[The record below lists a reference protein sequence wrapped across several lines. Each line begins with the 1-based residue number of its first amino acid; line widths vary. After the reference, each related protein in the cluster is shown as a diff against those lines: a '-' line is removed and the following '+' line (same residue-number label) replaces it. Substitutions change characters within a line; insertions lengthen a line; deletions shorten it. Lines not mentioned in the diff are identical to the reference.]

1 MPENELLVKEYFDLL
16 WNLRLLII
24 IGSSFGIFLILRIL
38 VFPALKRI
46 AKKTNTI
53 IDDLFLEKKFLNR
66 LSFVAVFTF
75 LNGIVF
81 TEFSIDLMNSEVGQ
95 RIISSFLAI
104 FLGLTLNELLSI
116 LNNASSKYDALKDRP
131 IKGYIQIVKIILNAF
146 IFIIVFA
153 ILSGQSVTYYISGLG
168 ALTAVLL
175 LVFQDTIL
183 SFVAS
188 VQIGQN
194 NIINN
199 GDWIEVPEYGADGDV
214 IDIALHTVK
223 VQNWDKT
230 ITSIP
235 TSKIISTSVKNWR
248 GMSEFGGR
256 RIMRSITVDISSIK
270 FLSIQD
276 IENLKK
282 IPPIKS
288 YLDEKIKEVEMF
300 NNDSSNDASQI
311 EQRNLTNIGTFRAYV
326 ENYLRQNENLDTQN
340 MTFLVRQLAPT
351 NQGVSIQIYT
361 FTKTTDWVEYEKIQ
375 SDIFDHLLAVLHKFD
390 LRAYQ
395 DGIVEA
401 AAMKNLHF
409 NEGLK
414 DWIYIF
420 FLRKLKSQSQ

>member
-1 MPENELLVKEYFDLL
+1 MTDD
-16 WNLRLLII
+16 NLRLLVIV
-24 IGSSFGIFLILRIL
+24 GSSFGIFLILRIL

-46 AKKTNTI
+46 AKKSNTI

-300 NNDSSNDASQI
+300 NNDSSNDTSQI

-326 ENYLRQNENLDTQN
+326 ENYLRQNESLDTQN

-414 DWIYIF
+414 D
-420 FLRKLKSQSQ
+420 

>member
-1 MPENELLVKEYFDLL
+1 MTDE
-16 WNLRLLII
+16 NLRLLVIV
-24 IGSSFGIFLILRIL
+24 GSSFGIFLILRIL

-116 LNNASSKYDALKDRP
+116 LNYASSKYDALKDRP

-288 YLDEKIKEVEMF
+288 YLDEKIKEVEIF

-326 ENYLRQNENLDTQN
+326 ENYLRQNESLDTQN

-414 DWIYIF
+414 D
-420 FLRKLKSQSQ
+420 

>member
-1 MPENELLVKEYFDLL
+1 MTDE
-16 WNLRLLII
+16 NLRLLVI

-300 NNDSSNDASQI
+300 NNDSSNDTSQI

-326 ENYLRQNENLDTQN
+326 ENYLRQNESLDTQN

-375 SDIFDHLLAVLHKFD
+375 SDIFDHLLAVLHKFE

-414 DWIYIF
+414 D
-420 FLRKLKSQSQ
+420 

>member
-1 MPENELLVKEYFDLL
+1 MTDE
-16 WNLRLLII
+16 NLRLLVI

-38 VFPALKRI
+38 VFPSLKRI

-53 IDDLFLEKKFLNR
+53 IDDLFLERKFLNR

-288 YLDEKIKEVEMF
+288 YLDEKIKEVEIF

-326 ENYLRQNENLDTQN
+326 ENYLRQNESLDTQN

-414 DWIYIF
+414 D
-420 FLRKLKSQSQ
+420 

>member
-1 MPENELLVKEYFDLL
+1 MTDE
-16 WNLRLLII
+16 NLRLLVI

-270 FLSIQD
+270 FLSIQE

-326 ENYLRQNENLDTQN
+326 ENYLRQNESLDTQN

-414 DWIYIF
+414 D
-420 FLRKLKSQSQ
+420 

>member
-1 MPENELLVKEYFDLL
+1 MTDE
-16 WNLRLLII
+16 NLRLLVI

-300 NNDSSNDASQI
+300 NNDSSNDTSQI

-326 ENYLRQNENLDTQN
+326 ESYLRQNENLDTQN

-414 DWIYIF
+414 D
-420 FLRKLKSQSQ
+420 

>member
-1 MPENELLVKEYFDLL
+1 MTDE
-16 WNLRLLII
+16 NLRLLVI

-256 RIMRSITVDISSIK
+256 RIMRSITIDISSIK

-300 NNDSSNDASQI
+300 NNDSSKDTSQI

-326 ENYLRQNENLDTQN
+326 ENYLRQNESLDTQN

-414 DWIYIF
+414 D
-420 FLRKLKSQSQ
+420 

>member
-1 MPENELLVKEYFDLL
+1 MTDE
-16 WNLRLLII
+16 NLRLLVI

-116 LNNASSKYDALKDRP
+116 LNNASNKYDALKDRP

-300 NNDSSNDASQI
+300 NNDSSNDTSQI

-326 ENYLRQNENLDTQN
+326 ENYLRQNESLDTQN

-414 DWIYIF
+414 D
-420 FLRKLKSQSQ
+420 

>member
-1 MPENELLVKEYFDLL
+1 MTDE
-16 WNLRLLII
+16 NLRLLAI
-24 IGSSFGIFLILRIL
+24 IGSSCGIFLILRVL

-53 IDDLFLEKKFLNR
+53 IDDLFLEKKILNR

-300 NNDSSNDASQI
+300 NNDSSNDTSQI

-326 ENYLRQNENLDTQN
+326 ENYLRQNESLDTQN

-414 DWIYIF
+414 D
-420 FLRKLKSQSQ
+420 

>member
-1 MPENELLVKEYFDLL
+1 MVED
-16 WNLRLLII
+16 NLKLII
-24 IGSSFGIFLILRIL
+24 VAGSGLGIYILLRTLI
-38 VFPALKRI
+38 FPLLKRI

-53 IDDLFLEKKFLNR
+53 IDDLFLEKKFLSR
-66 LSFVAVFTF
+66 VSFVAVFAF
-75 LNGIVF
+75 LNGILF
-81 TEFSIDLMNSEVGQ
+81 TDFSTALLDGEISQ
-95 RIISSFLAI
+95 RIISSLLAA
-104 FLGLTLNELLSI
+104 FLGLSLNELLSI
-116 LNNASSKYDALKDRP
+116 FNKASSKYEALKDRP

-146 IFIIVFA
+146 IFIIIFA

-230 ITSIP
+230 ITTIP

-248 GMSEFGGR
+248 GMSDYGGR
-256 RIMRSITVDISSIK
+256 RIMRSLSIDISSIK
-270 FLSIQD
+270 FLTFEEIAK
-276 IENLKK
+276 LKN
-282 IPPIKS
+282 IAPIKD
-288 YLDEKIKEVEMF
+288 YLNKKVQELETF
-300 NNDSSNDASQI
+300 NNELTSGESI
-311 EQRNLTNIGTFRAYV
+311 TEQRNLTNIGTFRAYI
-326 ENYLRQNENLDTQN
+326 ESYLRQNENLDTEN
-340 MTFLVRQLAPT
+340 MTFLVRQLSPT
-351 NQGVSIQIYT
+351 NQGVPIQIYT
-361 FTKTTDWVEYEKIQ
+361 FTKTTDWVEYENIQ
-375 SDIFDHLLAVLHKFD
+375 SDIFDHLIAVLHKFD

-409 NEGLK
+409 NEGLEN
-414 DWIYIF
+414 
-420 FLRKLKSQSQ
+420 

>member
-1 MPENELLVKEYFDLL
+1 MTDE
-16 WNLRLLII
+16 NLRLLVI

-256 RIMRSITVDISSIK
+256 RIMRSITIDISSIK

-326 ENYLRQNENLDTQN
+326 ENYLRQNESLDTQN

-414 DWIYIF
+414 D
-420 FLRKLKSQSQ
+420 

>member
-1 MPENELLVKEYFDLL
+1 MTDE
-16 WNLRLLII
+16 NLRLLII

-414 DWIYIF
+414 D
-420 FLRKLKSQSQ
+420 

>member
-1 MPENELLVKEYFDLL
+1 MTDE
-16 WNLRLLII
+16 NLRLLVIV
-24 IGSSFGIFLILRIL
+24 GSSFGIFLILRIL

-256 RIMRSITVDISSIK
+256 RIMRSITIDISSIK

-300 NNDSSNDASQI
+300 NNDSSNDTSQI

-414 DWIYIF
+414 D
-420 FLRKLKSQSQ
+420 

>member
-1 MPENELLVKEYFDLL
+1 MTDE
-16 WNLRLLII
+16 NLRLLAI
-24 IGSSFGIFLILRIL
+24 IGSSFGIFLILRVL

-256 RIMRSITVDISSIK
+256 RIMRSITIDISSIK

-300 NNDSSNDASQI
+300 NNDSSNDTSQI

-326 ENYLRQNENLDTQN
+326 ENYLRQNESLDTQN

>member
-1 MPENELLVKEYFDLL
+1 MTDE
-16 WNLRLLII
+16 NLRLLVIV
-24 IGSSFGIFLILRIL
+24 GSSFGIFLILRIL

-270 FLSIQD
+270 FLSLQD

-300 NNDSSNDASQI
+300 NNDSSNDTSQI

-326 ENYLRQNENLDTQN
+326 ENYLRQNESLDTQN

-414 DWIYIF
+414 D
-420 FLRKLKSQSQ
+420 

>member
-1 MPENELLVKEYFDLL
+1 MTDE
-16 WNLRLLII
+16 NLRLLVI

-256 RIMRSITVDISSIK
+256 RIMRSITIDISSIK

-414 DWIYIF
+414 D
-420 FLRKLKSQSQ
+420 

>member
-1 MPENELLVKEYFDLL
+1 MTDE
-16 WNLRLLII
+16 NLRLLVI

-104 FLGLTLNELLSI
+104 FLGLTFNELLSI

-256 RIMRSITVDISSIK
+256 RIMRSITIDISSIK

-326 ENYLRQNENLDTQN
+326 ENYLRQNESLDTQN

-414 DWIYIF
+414 D
-420 FLRKLKSQSQ
+420 

>member
-1 MPENELLVKEYFDLL
+1 MTDE
-16 WNLRLLII
+16 NLRLLVI

-53 IDDLFLEKKFLNR
+53 IDDLFIEKKFLNR

-300 NNDSSNDASQI
+300 NNDSSNDKSQI

-326 ENYLRQNENLDTQN
+326 ENYLRQNESLDTQN

-414 DWIYIF
+414 D
-420 FLRKLKSQSQ
+420 

>member
-1 MPENELLVKEYFDLL
+1 MTDE
-16 WNLRLLII
+16 NLRLLAI

-300 NNDSSNDASQI
+300 NNDSSNDTSQI

-409 NEGLK
+409 NEGLQ
-414 DWIYIF
+414 D
-420 FLRKLKSQSQ
+420 

>member
-1 MPENELLVKEYFDLL
+1 MTDE
-16 WNLRLLII
+16 NLRLLAI
-24 IGSSFGIFLILRIL
+24 IGSSFGIFLILRVL

-153 ILSGQSVTYYISGLG
+153 ILSGQSVTFYISGLG

-300 NNDSSNDASQI
+300 NNDSSNNTSQI

-326 ENYLRQNENLDTQN
+326 ENYLRQNESLDTQN

-414 DWIYIF
+414 D
-420 FLRKLKSQSQ
+420 

>member
-1 MPENELLVKEYFDLL
+1 MTDE
-16 WNLRLLII
+16 NLRLLII

-300 NNDSSNDASQI
+300 NNDSSNDASLI

-414 DWIYIF
+414 D
-420 FLRKLKSQSQ
+420 

>member
-1 MPENELLVKEYFDLL
+1 MTDE
-16 WNLRLLII
+16 NLRLLVIV
-24 IGSSFGIFLILRIL
+24 GSSFGIFLILRIL

-256 RIMRSITVDISSIK
+256 RIMRSITIDISSIK

-300 NNDSSNDASQI
+300 NNDSSNDTSQI

-326 ENYLRQNENLDTQN
+326 ENYLRQNESLDTQN

>member
-1 MPENELLVKEYFDLL
+1 MTDENLK
-16 WNLRLLII
+16 LLII

-276 IENLKK
+276 IDNLKK

-326 ENYLRQNENLDTQN
+326 ESYLRQNENLDTQN

-414 DWIYIF
+414 D
-420 FLRKLKSQSQ
+420 

>member
-1 MPENELLVKEYFDLL
+1 MTDE
-16 WNLRLLII
+16 NLRLLVIV
-24 IGSSFGIFLILRIL
+24 GSSFGIFLILRIL

-276 IENLKK
+276 IANLKK

-288 YLDEKIKEVEMF
+288 YLDENIKEVEIF

-326 ENYLRQNENLDTQN
+326 ENYLRQNESLDTQN

-414 DWIYIF
+414 D
-420 FLRKLKSQSQ
+420 

>member
-1 MPENELLVKEYFDLL
+1 MTDE
-16 WNLRLLII
+16 NLRLLII
-24 IGSSFGIFLILRIL
+24 IGSSFGIFLILRVL

-300 NNDSSNDASQI
+300 NNDSSNDKSQI

-326 ENYLRQNENLDTQN
+326 ENYLRQNESLDTQN

-414 DWIYIF
+414 D
-420 FLRKLKSQSQ
+420 

>member
-1 MPENELLVKEYFDLL
+1 MTDE
-16 WNLRLLII
+16 NLRLLVI

-256 RIMRSITVDISSIK
+256 RIMRSITIDISSIK

-288 YLDEKIKEVEMF
+288 YLDEKIKEVEIF

-326 ENYLRQNENLDTQN
+326 ENYLRQNESLDTQN

-414 DWIYIF
+414 D
-420 FLRKLKSQSQ
+420 

>member
-1 MPENELLVKEYFDLL
+1 MTDENLK
-16 WNLRLLII
+16 LLII
-24 IGSSFGIFLILRIL
+24 IGSSFGIFLILRVL

-300 NNDSSNDASQI
+300 NNESSNDASQI

-414 DWIYIF
+414 D
-420 FLRKLKSQSQ
+420 

>member
-1 MPENELLVKEYFDLL
+1 MTDE
-16 WNLRLLII
+16 NLRLLII
-24 IGSSFGIFLILRIL
+24 IGSSFGIFLILRVL

-116 LNNASSKYDALKDRP
+116 LNNASSKYDALKDKP

-256 RIMRSITVDISSIK
+256 RIMRSITIDISSIK

-300 NNDSSNDASQI
+300 NNDSSNDTSQI

-326 ENYLRQNENLDTQN
+326 ENYLRQNESLDTQN

-414 DWIYIF
+414 D
-420 FLRKLKSQSQ
+420 

>member
-1 MPENELLVKEYFDLL
+1 MTDE
-16 WNLRLLII
+16 NLRLLAI
-24 IGSSFGIFLILRIL
+24 IGSSFGIFLILRVL

-300 NNDSSNDASQI
+300 NNESSNDASQI

-326 ENYLRQNENLDTQN
+326 ENYLRQNESLDTQN

-414 DWIYIF
+414 D
-420 FLRKLKSQSQ
+420 

>member
-1 MPENELLVKEYFDLL
+1 MTDE
-16 WNLRLLII
+16 NLRLLVI

-326 ENYLRQNENLDTQN
+326 DNYLRQNESLDTQN

-414 DWIYIF
+414 D
-420 FLRKLKSQSQ
+420 

>member
-1 MPENELLVKEYFDLL
+1 MTDE
-16 WNLRLLII
+16 NLRLLVIV
-24 IGSSFGIFLILRIL
+24 GSSFGIFLILRIL

-300 NNDSSNDASQI
+300 NNDSSNDTSQI

-414 DWIYIF
+414 D
-420 FLRKLKSQSQ
+420 

>member
-1 MPENELLVKEYFDLL
+1 MTDE
-16 WNLRLLII
+16 NLRLLVI

-81 TEFSIDLMNSEVGQ
+81 TEFSIDLLNSEVGQ

-276 IENLKK
+276 IEYLKK

-300 NNDSSNDASQI
+300 NNDSSNDTSQI

-326 ENYLRQNENLDTQN
+326 ENYLRQNESLDTQN

-414 DWIYIF
+414 D
-420 FLRKLKSQSQ
+420 

>member
-1 MPENELLVKEYFDLL
+1 MTDE
-16 WNLRLLII
+16 NLRLLVIV
-24 IGSSFGIFLILRIL
+24 GSSFGIFLILRIL

-276 IENLKK
+276 IANLKK

-288 YLDEKIKEVEMF
+288 YLDEKIKEVEIF

-326 ENYLRQNENLDTQN
+326 ENYLRQNESLDTQN

-414 DWIYIF
+414 D
-420 FLRKLKSQSQ
+420 

>member
-1 MPENELLVKEYFDLL
+1 MTDE
-16 WNLRLLII
+16 NLRLLVI

-256 RIMRSITVDISSIK
+256 RIMRSITIDISSIK

-288 YLDEKIKEVEMF
+288 YLDEKIKEVAMF

-326 ENYLRQNENLDTQN
+326 ENYLRQNESLDTQN

-414 DWIYIF
+414 D
-420 FLRKLKSQSQ
+420 

>member
-1 MPENELLVKEYFDLL
+1 MLV
-16 WNLRLLII
+16 I

-300 NNDSSNDASQI
+300 NNDSSNDTSQI

-326 ENYLRQNENLDTQN
+326 ENYLRQNESLDTQN

-414 DWIYIF
+414 D
-420 FLRKLKSQSQ
+420 

>member
-1 MPENELLVKEYFDLL
+1 MTDENIRLLV
-16 WNLRLLII
+16 I
-24 IGSSFGIFLILRIL
+24 IGSSFAIFLILRVL

-75 LNGIVF
+75 LNGILF

-131 IKGYIQIVKIILNAF
+131 IKGYIQIVKIILNVF

-256 RIMRSITVDISSIK
+256 RIMRSITIDISSIK
-270 FLSIQD
+270 FLSIQE

-282 IPPIKS
+282 IPPIRS
-288 YLDEKIKEVEMF
+288 YLDEKIKEVQMF
-300 NNDSSNDASQI
+300 NDDSSKDAPQI

-326 ENYLRQNENLDTQN
+326 ENYLRQNENLDTEN
-340 MTFLVRQLAPT
+340 MTFLVRQLSPS
-351 NQGVSIQIYT
+351 NQGVSVQIYT

-401 AAMKNLHF
+401 AAMKDLHF

-414 DWIYIF
+414 D
-420 FLRKLKSQSQ
+420 